1 MVILLNGK
9 KFQEFEYE
17 KEDDLEKEVI
27 DNVRLLF
34 GEDTIYINAKKK
46 IEAKALGGSV
56 PDGLL
61 FDLSDKEEPEFYIVE
76 VELKKH
82 DFFKHIFPQI
92 TKFFAFFKNKKSQ
105 EVLIEKIFSVI
116 NTSDE
121 LKKDFKK
128 YLGEKE
134 IYKFLK
140 DAIEYSQNI
149 LLIMDGEK
157 EELPEIMETYSDTWG
172 KMVKE
177 LILKKFVH
185 NKEYIYIVEPDFKN
199 IEYPEIEPEE
209 IHKKEKETEYT
220 EEYHLEGVDIEIKT
234 AYFKIKEELLK
245 SNGSLVFNSQKYYI
259 SIVHKKNIAFFKLR
273 KKKIK
278 LVIMLPE
285 EEVRK
290 RIKTHFIRHLS
301 EGVQKFYNG
310 PSCTIIIENSE
321 NLDEIINLFNILI
334 KNSNETRN
342 DPSH

>member
-1 MVILLNGK
+1 MQNGK

-17 KEDDLEKEVI
+17 KEDDLEKEIV

-105 EVLIEKIFSVI
+105 EVLIEKIFSAI

-140 DAIEYSQNI
+140 DTIEYSQNI

-172 KMVKE
+172 KVVKE

-185 NKEYIYIVEPDFKN
+185 NKEYIYTIEPDFKN
-199 IEYPEIEPEE
+199 IEYPEIEPED

-234 AYFKIKEELLK
+234 AYLKIKEELLK

-290 RIKTHFIRHLS
+290 RVKNHSIRHLS

-334 KNSNETRN
+334 RNSNETRN
-342 DPSH
+342 YPSH